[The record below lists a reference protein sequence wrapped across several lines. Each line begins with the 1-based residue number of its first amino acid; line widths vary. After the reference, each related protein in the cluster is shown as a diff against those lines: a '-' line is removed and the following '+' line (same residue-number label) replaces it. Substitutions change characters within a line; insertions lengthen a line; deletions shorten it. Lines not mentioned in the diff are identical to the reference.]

1 MNETVVAPTTD
12 AAPVVTIGANFSGPN
27 FHTDPGIA
35 ASPPDTDG
43 AVGPSSFV
51 ELLNNL
57 YQVYDKSGAILQTL
71 RLPEFWANAG
81 VTPAGVPID
90 PRILYDPVSQRWFAS
105 SAENPFVPNDILL
118 AVS

>member
-43 AVGPSSFV
+43 AVGPNSFV

-57 YQVYDKSGAILQTL
+57 YQVYDKWSSPPDLAAAGFLAERGGGPCWATL
-71 RLPEFWANAG
+71 
-81 VTPAGVPID
+81 
-90 PRILYDPVSQRWFAS
+90 
-105 SAENPFVPNDILL
+105 
-118 AVS
+118 